1 MNNYNFKIAVPDGF
15 DETEESFVA
24 MQKSLFEQL
33 NGLDEDAV
41 VLLFRIPDDF
51 DFLHNESYLSILMA
65 NIRQIVAEY
74 ASNAYVIAMQ
84 FDVECT
90 DNHSFIQIISGMFDA
105 EVSPE
110 VLRGSIIQLLE
121 KLGLK
126 SSIILPEI
134 EDGVII

>member
-1 MNNYNFKIAVPDGF
+1 MNNYNFKIDVPYGF

-51 DFLHNESYLSILMA
+51 DFLNKESYLSILMA
-65 NIRQIVAEY
+65 NIRQIVAQY
-74 ASNAYVIAMQ
+74 AANAYVIAMQ

-90 DNHSFIQIISGMFDA
+90 DNHSFIQIISGMFDV

-110 VLRGSIIQLLE
+110 VLCSSVIQLLE

-126 SSIILPEI
+126 SSIVLPKLQIKE
-134 EDGVII
+134 

>member
-1 MNNYNFKIAVPDGF
+1 MNNYNFKIIVPDGY

-24 MQKSLFEQL
+24 MQESLNVQL

-51 DFLHNESYLSILMA
+51 DFLNKESYLSIIMA

-74 ASNAYVIAMQ
+74 AANAYVIAMQ

-90 DNHSFIQIISGMFDA
+90 DNHSFIQIISGMFDV
-105 EVSPE
+105 EVLPE
-110 VLRGSIIQLLE
+110 VLRSSVIQLLE

-126 SSIILPEI
+126 SSIVLPKLQIKE
-134 EDGVII
+134 